1 MFLHTKDSKSKLEP
15 KNLPKNTEK
24 LILCFVKYIANMC
37 GNELK
42 KMGP

>member
-1 MFLHTKDSKSKLEP
+1 MSLHKKDSKSKLEP
-15 KNLPKNTEK
+15 KHLPKNTK
-24 LILCFVKYIANMC
+24 NNDFMCCKYIPNMC